1 MSEVETPAAEVDQI
15 LGRASAAKRWMSQ
28 RSAEERRQLLN
39 GLAEALEANADELVA
54 LAVRETHLTPA
65 RLEGELKRATGQ
77 FRVYGEA
84 IERLQAP
91 EIDEPNPAA
100 VPTPI
105 PRLVRVKV
113 PLGVVL
119 VFAASNFPF
128 AFSVCGTDVAAALAA
143 GCPVVVKA
151 HPGHPELSAR
161 VAGIMLDALR
171 AAGAPDGVFG
181 LISGADAGLAAL
193 RDDRVGAGAFTGS
206 IPGGEFLLGVA
217 NARRI
222 PIPFYAEMGSLN
234 PVVVA
239 PSVASVAARA
249 EQVLDGFV
257 GSFTLG
263 AGQFCTKPGVLFWP
277 AGSEL
282 PAGFVERL
290 AAVPRQSLL
299 NPRISAGFGSMAAT
313 IFDEPG
319 VERYFG
325 ELPTGA
331 ELDVTPIVGITDTGI
346 LRANHERLLQECF
359 GPAALIVRYDG
370 ITDLVGALADFDGQL
385 TGTIHAD
392 DAADDAADGF
402 IAEVVPVLAQR
413 VGRLIW
419 GEWPTGVA
427 VAGAQHHGGPYPA
440 SSNPLF
446 TSVGPHALERFWR
459 PLALQN
465 FPEGYR
471 L

>member
-1 MSEVETPAAEVDQI
+1 MTVIDVETPASEVDSI
-15 LGRASAAKRWMSQ
+15 LGLAGATKRWMAA
-28 RSAEERRQLLN
+28 RSAEERRVLLD
-39 GLAEALEANADELVA
+39 GVARALEANSDELVA
-54 LAVRETHLTPA
+54 MAMAETHLA
-65 RLEGELKRATGQ
+65 QGRLDGELKRAAGQ
-77 FRVYGEA
+77 FRLYGDA
-84 IERLQAP
+84 IETLQAP
-91 EIDEPNPAA
+91 ELDEPNPLA

-105 PRLVRVKV
+105 PRLVRLKI

-128 AFSVCGTDVAAALAA
+128 AFSVCGTDVASALAA

-151 HPGHPELSAR
+151 HPGHPRLSAR
-161 VAGIMLDALR
+161 TAEIMLEALCG
-171 AAGAPDGVFG
+171 AGAPDGVFG
-181 LISGADAGLAAL
+181 LITGTDAGLAAL
-193 RDDRVGAGAFTGS
+193 RDDRISAGAFTGS

-222 PIPFYAEMGSLN
+222 PIPFYCEMGSLN

-239 PSVASVAARA
+239 PAAALRA
-249 EQVLDGFV
+249 DQVLDGFV

-277 AGSEL
+277 ATVEI

-290 AAVPRQSLL
+290 GSVPSQPLL
-299 NPRISAGFGSMAAT
+299 NERISTGFDRVAAS
-313 IFDEPG
+313 IFDEPC
-319 VERYFG
+319 VERLFG
-325 ELPTGA
+325 AVPTDGSR
-331 ELDVTPIVGITDTGI
+331 EVTPIVGLTDTGT

-370 ITDLVGALADFDGQL
+370 TDDLIAALEAFEGQL

-392 DAADDAADGF
+392 EADEGF
-402 IAEVVPVLAQR
+402 VAEVVPVLAER

-427 VAGAQHHGGPYPA
+427 VAWAQHHGGPYPA
-440 SSNPLF
+440 SGNPLF

-465 FPEGYR
+465 FPVGYR

>member
-1 MSEVETPAAEVDQI
+1 MSAVELEPAAETTPAEVDAT
-15 LGRASAAKRWMSQ
+15 LARAAAAKRWMSKLGP
-28 RSAEERRQLLN
+28 EERRLLLDA
-39 GLAEALEANADELVA
+39 LAVALESHAEELVA
-54 LAVRETHLTPA
+54 LAMSETQLTRP
-65 RLEGELKRATGQ
+65 RLEGELKRAAGQ
-77 FRVYGEA
+77 FRVYGAA
-84 IERLQAP
+84 IETLQAT

-105 PRLVRVKV
+105 PRLVRVKI

-151 HPGHPELSAR
+151 HPGHPGLSAR
-161 VAGIMLDALR
+161 VAEIMLDALR
-171 AAGAPDGVFG
+171 ASGAPDGVFG
-181 LISGADAGLAAL
+181 LIAGTEAGLAAL
-193 RDDRVGAGAFTGS
+193 RDERVNAGAFTGS

-217 NARRI
+217 NSRRI

-239 PSVASVAARA
+239 PAAALRA

-277 AGSEL
+277 ASAEL
-282 PAGFVERL
+282 PAAFVERL
-290 AAVPRQSLL
+290 EGVAAQALL
-299 NPRISAGFGSMAAT
+299 NPRIASGFESVAAS
-313 IFDEPG
+313 IFAEPG
-319 VERYFG
+319 VERFFG
-325 ELPTGA
+325 RLPA
-331 ELDVTPIVGITDTGI
+331 DDAQEATPIVGITDTNV
-346 LRANHERLLQECF
+346 LLELHERLLQECF

-370 ITDLVGALADFDGQL
+370 TADLIAALEAFDGQL

-392 DAADDAADGF
+392 DADSGF
-402 IAEVVPVLAQR
+402 VAEVVPVLAER

-440 SSNPLF
+440 TSNPLF
-446 TSVGPHALERFWR
+446 TSVGAHALERFWR

-465 FPEGYR
+465 FPAEFR

>member
-1 MSEVETPAAEVDQI
+1 MSAVEVETSAAEVDEI
-15 LGRASAAKRWMSQ
+15 LGRAAVAKRWMSQ
-28 RSAEERRQLLN
+28 RSAEERRALLS
-39 GLAEALEANADELVA
+39 GLALALEAHADELVA
-54 LAVRETHLTPA
+54 LAMAETHLPQG
-65 RLEGELKRATGQ
+65 RLEGELKRAAGQ
-77 FRVYGEA
+77 FRVYGDA
-84 IERLQAP
+84 IETLQAP

-128 AFSVCGTDVAAALAA
+128 AFSVCGTDVASALAA

-151 HPGHPELSAR
+151 HPGHPALSAR
-161 VAGIMLDALR
+161 VAEIMLESLH

-181 LISGADAGLAAL
+181 LIAGTDAGIAAL

-239 PSVASVAARA
+239 HSAAGVA
-249 EQVLDGFV
+249 VLDGFV

-277 AGSEL
+277 ASAEI
-282 PAGFVERL
+282 PAEFVERL
-290 AAVPRQSLL
+290 GSIPTQSLL
-299 NPRISAGFGSMAAT
+299 NPRIASGFESVAAS
-313 IFDEPG
+313 IFDDPA
-319 VERYFG
+319 VERFFG
-325 ELPTGA
+325 AVPAGA
-331 ELDVTPIVGITDTGI
+331 SLEVAPIVGITDTVT
-346 LRANHERLLQECF
+346 LRAHHERLLQECF

-370 ITDLVGALADFDGQL
+370 TADLIEALEAFEGQL

-392 DAADDAADGF
+392 DSDHDF
-402 IAEVVPVLAQR
+402 VAEVVPVLAER

-427 VAGAQHHGGPYPA
+427 VAWSQHHGGPYPA

-446 TSVGPHALERFWR
+446 TSVGPHAIERFWR

-465 FPEGYR
+465 FPEGYGV
-471 L
+471 